1 MIRFL
6 WLNGFIAIHTIVFC
20 LWSILLSFFESSG
33 RVSHLYGAAPWA
45 RIILWACG
53 VKVRVRG
60 LENVDARVPRI
71 YLSNHQSYF
80 DIFALLGFLPVSFK
94 FILKEELM
102 RIPLFGYTMRRA
114 GYIGVDRED
123 ARKALKSLKLAAER
137 LKNGASLVVFPEGTR
152 SKDGRIQP
160 FKRGGFRLAI
170 KSGYDVVPVAIINS
184 RNIVPKGSLRIS
196 KGTFTMNIG
205 SPIPVAEYSKKEI
218 DQLMARVGEAMVKQM
233 NEGPVS

>member
-6 WLNGFIAIHTIVFC
+6 WLNGFIAIHTILFC

-33 RVSHLYGAAPWA
+33 RIAHLYGAAPWA
-45 RIILWACG
+45 RIILWVCG

-94 FILKEELM
+94 FILKQELM

-123 ARKALKSLKLAAER
+123 ARKALKSLKLAGER

-160 FKRGGFRLAI
+160 FKRGGFRLAV
-170 KSGYDVVPVAIINS
+170 KSGYDVVPVVIINS

-196 KGTFTMNIG
+196 KGSFTMNIG
-205 SPIPVAEYSKKEI
+205 SPISVAEYSKKEI
-218 DQLMARVGEAMVKQM
+218 DQLMARVSEVMVRQM